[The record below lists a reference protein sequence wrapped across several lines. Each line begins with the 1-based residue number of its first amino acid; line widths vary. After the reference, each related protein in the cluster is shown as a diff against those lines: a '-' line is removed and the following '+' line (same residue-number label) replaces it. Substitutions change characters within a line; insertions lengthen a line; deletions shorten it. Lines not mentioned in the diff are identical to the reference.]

1 MFVIIVAAAITF
13 VNPWPSASEG
23 DDEVFCCG
31 TRMPDAIFDAF
42 SLSDVRRVG
51 EDGDGDIGLDVGYE
65 A

>member
-1 MFVIIVAAAITF
+1 
-13 VNPWPSASEG
+13 
-23 DDEVFCCG
+23 
-31 TRMPDAIFDAF
+31 MPDAIFDAF